1 MKKVLLVDDDP
12 LVIRIYA
19 EGLAKRGFQI
29 ESAGDG
35 LEAVKALRT
44 GSKPDLV
51 VLDLMMPKFSGSD
64 VLKFIRSQKD
74 LAKLPVVVLSNAY
87 MGDLAREAVALG
99 VEKALLK
106 VRCSPPILAGVISD
120 ILAGKT
126 SAEDFAQWP
135 TIPDAEPLIPHSGPP
150 APSAA
155 PMAHAAAASPAGEE
169 AAAQGPSGRED
180 GAHGVTRPTDGTELR
195 AKTHRDFLEHASAT
209 SAALRSL
216 CQALT
221 NSRTETQRDFCLQNL
236 YRKVHFITATAGL
249 AGSHYIAQMASAFEA
264 LLFEIMGNPVL
275 MSPSVQRTIV
285 VTTDFFGLLF
295 ERVREPFTEV
305 PPTTRTLVVDDDPI
319 SNRLVVSA
327 LRNVQLEARSTE
339 DPMAALQW
347 LQQTKYD
354 LVLLDIEMPKLD
366 GFEFCKRMRTFPGH
380 RETPVIYVTV
390 HTDFESRAK
399 GVLSG
404 GDDLI
409 AKPVFPIELAV
420 KATMHLLKRHLTET
434 QRPAEN
440 G

>member
-19 EGLAKRGFQI
+19 EGLGKRGFQV

-35 LEAVKALRT
+35 LEAVKALRS

-106 VRCSPPILAGVISD
+106 VRCSPPILAGVICD
-120 ILAGKT
+120 ILAGRT

-135 TIPDAEPLIPHSGPP
+135 TIPDPEQVIPQSGGA
-150 APSAA
+150 APSAPPVSATIGAGPARAEA
-155 PMAHAAAASPAGEE
+155 P
-169 AAAQGPSGRED
+169 AQGPSAGE
-180 GAHGVTRPTDGTELR
+180 AASAELR
-195 AKTHRDFLEHASAT
+195 AKTHRDFLEHAPAT
-209 SAALRSL
+209 SAALRGL

-221 NSRTETQRDFCLQNL
+221 NSRNELQRDFCLQNF

-249 AGSHYIAQMASAFEA
+249 AGSRYIGQMASAFEA

-275 MSPSVQRTIV
+275 ISPSVQRTIV
-285 VTTDFFGLLF
+285 ATTDFFGLLF
-295 ERVREPFTEV
+295 ERVREPFTEAS
-305 PPTTRTLVVDDDPI
+305 PTTRTLVVDDDPI

-339 DPMAALQW
+339 DPLFALQW

-354 LVLLDIEMPKLD
+354 LVLLDIEMPKMD
-366 GFEFCKRMRTFPGH
+366 GFEFCKRMRAFPGY

-404 GDDLI
+404 GGDLI

-420 KATMHLLKRHLTET
+420 KATMHLLKRHLAET

>member
-1 MKKVLLVDDDP
+1 M
-12 LVIRIYA
+12 
-19 EGLAKRGFQI
+19 
-29 ESAGDG
+29 
-35 LEAVKALRT
+35 
-44 GSKPDLV
+44 
-51 VLDLMMPKFSGSD
+51 
-64 VLKFIRSQKD
+64 
-74 LAKLPVVVLSNAY
+74 
-87 MGDLAREAVALG
+87 
-99 VEKALLK
+99 
-106 VRCSPPILAGVISD
+106 ILAGHETTATALFWALYLLALDPATQDEVAQEALGAAACGEFMLERLKLTRAVID
-120 ILAGKT
+120 ETMRLY
-126 SAEDFAQWP
+126 
-135 TIPDAEPLIPHSGPP
+135 PP
-150 APSAA
+150 AFLIAR
-155 PMAHAAAASPAGEE
+155 AAAAP
-169 AAAQGPSGRED
+169 D
-180 GAHGVTRPTDGTELR
+180 
-195 AKTHRDFLEHASAT
+195 
-209 SAALRSL
+209 
-216 CQALT
+216 
-221 NSRTETQRDFCLQNL
+221 
-236 YRKVHFITATAGL
+236 
-249 AGSHYIAQMASAFEA
+249 
-264 LLFEIMGNPVL
+264 EIMGNPVL

-295 ERVREPFTEV
+295 ERVREPFTEA

-339 DPMAALQW
+339 DPMLALQW

-420 KATMHLLKRHLTET
+420 KATMHLLKRHLAET